1 LIVSSTLF
9 GSLVYYKINKSKSN
23 EINISEIFLKKASKS
38 LNLDEIGNLLEHLLK
53 ENLHVKSFSY
63 LIIQRDSK
71 LKYSYKFNSDAQVIN
86 ILTNQFWSYYKDPN
100 KIILLAELKYLRTV
114 SIETNN
120 LWKYKRFITLIEKMV
135 ENSWHIIVP
144 ISLSNNMK
152 CLLFLGENSKNYM
165 YSASEV
171 SNIKNL
177 TEVVRITIE
186 RGLLYKQTEDFNLSL
201 QQKVSEQTKEL
212 QQKVQQLEE
221 ARRKEADMI
230 DIMGHELRTPMSIV
244 KLNTDLLHNFTDNVI
259 RKKEDFIKYVTRIRN
274 AVETEIVLIN
284 TLLSTAKLEGDKI
297 DLNPTKVDIVEQ
309 IKMAMH
315 SQETRAKRKGIQLI
329 TKFDPTA
336 QNVYADHARAVE
348 IVSNLIDNAVKY
360 TQKGYVK
367 VTTEDEGDFIRV
379 SVIDTGMG
387 ISKKDVDRLGTKF
400 FRTSN
405 YTQSE
410 FSDDIDIVRPGGSG
424 LGLYVVFN
432 LVEKMGGE
440 IHVESQLGQGSNFTF
455 ALPKYR
461 GQKPVSD
468 QEYTKDMFERLGL
481 KKKDD
486 IKDNLQQ

>member
-1 LIVSSTLF
+1 LYSQVR
-9 GSLVYYKINKSKSN
+9 
-23 EINISEIFLKKASKS
+23 E
-38 LNLDEIGNLLEHLLK
+38 LN
-53 ENLHVKSFSY
+53 S
-63 LIIQRDSK
+63 
-71 LKYSYKFNSDAQVIN
+71 
-86 ILTNQFWSYYKDPN
+86 
-100 KIILLAELKYLRTV
+100 
-114 SIETNN
+114 
-120 LWKYKRFITLIEKMV
+120 
-135 ENSWHIIVP
+135 
-144 ISLSNNMK
+144 
-152 CLLFLGENSKNYM
+152 
-165 YSASEV
+165 
-171 SNIKNL
+171 
-177 TEVVRITIE
+177 
-186 RGLLYKQTEDFNLSL
+186 SL

-329 TKFDPTA
+329 TKFHPTA
-336 QNVYADHARAVE
+336 QNVYADHARTVE

-360 TQKGYVK
+360 TSKGYVK

-387 ISKKDVDRLGTKF
+387 ISQEDLDRLGTKF

-468 QEYTKDMFERLGL
+468 EEYTKDMFERLGL